1 MCHRKKT
8 MHKFKRSRPRIT
20 LVESDQPPTP
30 TSIDA
35 KIAHNNGTSVAIEA
49 TNENLQA
56 ANTVP
61 TPSLS
66 EIIEQRTRENGRL
79 RHELAYQQ
87 SKQGVGLS
95 TLEKVGRV
103 VAELRH
109 TLREH
114 KRLEAVIDHDFG
126 KIVTGEEV
134 DDFQDP

>member
-1 MCHRKKT
+1 

-20 LVESDQPPTP
+20 LLESDQPPTP
-30 TSIDA
+30 TPIDT

-49 TNENLQA
+49 TKESLQA
-56 ANTVP
+56 SKTVP

-66 EIIEQRTRENGRL
+66 EIIDQRTRENGRL

-87 SKQGVGLS
+87 RKQAIDLS

-126 KIVTGEEV
+126 KIDTSEEV
-134 DDFQDP
+134 E

>member
-1 MCHRKKT
+1 MYNRKIT
-8 MHKFKRSRPRIT
+8 MHKFKRSKPRIT
-20 LVESDQPPTP
+20 LLESDQPPTP
-30 TSIDA
+30 TPIDA

-49 TNENLQA
+49 TNESLQA
-56 ANTVP
+56 SKTVP

-87 SKQGVGLS
+87 RKQAIDLS

-114 KRLEAVIDHDFG
+114 KKLEAVIDHDFG
-126 KIVTGEEV
+126 KIGTGEEV
-134 DDFQDP
+134 E